1 MLITGLFKRISLIF
15 LLIVLPSAC
24 VTSKTMTVASTAL
37 LLEDVAK
44 ASNRQ
49 SDLKLVR
56 EGMPSYLMLI
66 DGMVEALPDNK
77 RLLMTA
83 AQSYAS
89 YASAFIQDED
99 KAYAITL
106 YAKAKKY
113 ALRALEQNGFKNPLS
128 RPFDDFETGLQK
140 MGAKDV
146 PYLFW
151 AASCW
156 GSWISLNMRSMEA
169 MAELPRVE
177 AMMKRVLVLDEAF
190 YYGGAHIFMGVLEA
204 SKPRIAGGDL
214 NRARDHFLK
223 AIELGDGRFLMA
235 KVYYANYYA
244 KKAFDRELYISTLEN
259 VLEIPVAIVP
269 ELTLL
274 NTVAHT
280 KAKKMLDE
288 IDEYF

>member
-1 MLITGLFKRISLIF
+1 
-15 LLIVLPSAC
+15 
-24 VTSKTMTVASTAL
+24 
-37 LLEDVAK
+37 
-44 ASNRQ
+44 
-49 SDLKLVR
+49 
-56 EGMPSYLMLI
+56 MLI

-77 RLLMTA
+77 RLLITA

-106 YAKAKKY
+106 YAKAKEY

-140 MGAKDV
+140 MGPKDV

-177 AMMKRVLVLDEAF
+177 VMMKRVLVLDEAF

-223 AIELGDGRFLMA
+223 AIELGDGSFLMA

-280 KAKKMLDE
+280 RAKKMLDE
-288 IDEYF
+288 VDEYF

>member
-49 SDLKLVR
+49 SDLKLIR

-77 RLLMTA
+77 RLLITA

-106 YAKAKKY
+106 YAKAKEY

-140 MGAKDV
+140 MGTKDV

-177 AMMKRVLVLDEAF
+177 AIIKRVLVLDEAF

-223 AIELGDGRFLMA
+223 AIELGNGSFLMA

-288 IDEYF
+288 VDEYF

>member
-77 RLLMTA
+77 RLLITA

-106 YAKAKKY
+106 YAKAKEY
-113 ALRALEQNGFKNPLS
+113 ALRALDQNGFKNPLS

-140 MGAKDV
+140 MGTKDV

-288 IDEYF
+288 VDEYF

>member
-77 RLLMTA
+77 RLLITA

-89 YASAFIQDED
+89 YASAFIQDEN
-99 KAYAITL
+99 KEYAATL
-106 YAKAKKY
+106 YAKAKEY

-140 MGAKDV
+140 MGTKDV